1 MIMKTSRAYFLR
13 ATLCSTLGLLIVGGG
28 AAGATYAY
36 FGARAKA
43 NTHVKAGSVKAD
55 VRQIYLWGDVTEND
69 NTYLVKINETHNN
82 RDVDLVANN
91 NVVFNVSKAIPGLD
105 AHYGFKVQSKGT
117 VESILTFGFQ
127 DLEVDLGS
135 TNVVN
140 KNFDGGENNTKGRNQ
155 ALSENLLIT
164 VRVLDDNFDYDNATI
179 LQSEDSVKNIFAQSN
194 SVNNPFWIVDERF
207 QPASET
213 GGNDGA
219 YYYIDVELKLVNHDS
234 NIDNIYADGELS
246 FDLWFSLESNDVA
259 RYSSAVS
266 SSSQP
271 APAPASSN

>member
-13 ATLCSTLGLLIVGGG
+13 ATLCSTLGFLVVGGG

-36 FGARAKA
+36 FGARAEAK
-43 NTHVKAGSVKAD
+43 THVKAGSVKAD

-69 NTYLVKINETHNN
+69 GTYLVKIDETHNN
-82 RDVDLVANN
+82 RNVDLVANTD
-91 NVVFNVSKAIPGLD
+91 VVFNVSKAIPGLD

-127 DLEVDLGS
+127 NLVVDTGD

-164 VRVLDDNFDYDNATI
+164 VRVLDDNFATART
-179 LQSEDSVKNIFAQSN
+179 LQSEASVKDVFAQPN
-194 SVNNPFWIVDERF
+194 SINKPFWVVDERF
-207 QPASET
+207 KPASET

-271 APAPASSN
+271 APGPASSN

>member
-69 NTYLVKINETHNN
+69 NTYLVKIDETHDN
-82 RDVDLVANN
+82 RDVDLVANTD
-91 NVVFNVSKAIPGLD
+91 VVFNVSKAIPGLD

-127 DLEVDLGS
+127 NLQVDLGS
-135 TNVVN
+135 TNIVN
-140 KNFDGGENNTKGRNQ
+140 TNFDGGEDNEKGRNQ

-164 VRVLDDNFDYDNATI
+164 VRVLDDNFATSRI
-179 LQSEDSVKNIFAQSN
+179 LQEEDSVKDVFAQPN

-266 SSSQP
+266 SNSEP